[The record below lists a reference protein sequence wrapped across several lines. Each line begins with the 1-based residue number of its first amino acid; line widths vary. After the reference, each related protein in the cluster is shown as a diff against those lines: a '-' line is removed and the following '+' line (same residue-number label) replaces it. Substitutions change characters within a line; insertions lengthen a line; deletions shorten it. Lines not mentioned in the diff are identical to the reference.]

1 MISGNIKFK
10 LMKIGISQVHRSNKY
25 HLCIWTGNSMI
36 KIFPMKLNYFI
47 YTKESIEAIGE
58 DFDQKWFI
66 GIITTKI
73 T

>member
-1 MISGNIKFK
+1 
-10 LMKIGISQVHRSNKY
+10 
-25 HLCIWTGNSMI
+25 
-36 KIFPMKLNYFI
+36 MKLNYFI